1 MPESHPRGLP
11 ALGGAQEQSVR
22 VQRCLHQS
30 RRRGF
35 PPLPTEAPVA
45 VVAVVA
51 QVAAVLGVAES
62 EVPVEELAEGLA
74 EAVLVGVAR
83 AVAQVAEAAV
93 LAVVR
98 VVEAAVLAGVAQ
110 VAEAEVPVVVAV
122 VVEEAATESVMR
134 QYGVSS

>member
-1 MPESHPRGLP
+1 M
-11 ALGGAQEQSVR
+11 
-22 VQRCLHQS
+22 
-30 RRRGF
+30 
-35 PPLPTEAPVA
+35 
-45 VVAVVA
+45 VAVVA

-93 LAVVR
+93 LA
-98 VVEAAVLAGVAQ
+98 GVAQ